1 MLISVSVY
9 RVFSRL
15 LIEIAF
21 GGVLGLL
28 IGIPTEQISQTTILE
43 CDELSEPFVDLFTT
57 VSTMIVNLQVF
68 FLLDC

>member
-1 MLISVSVY
+1 MFIGFFQDCLL
-9 RVFSRL
+9 RL
-15 LIEIAF
+15 LL